1 MKTSII
7 EFSVKTCRPLTDG
20 WSSQECNDRRIMR
33 TILIRYGL
41 CMRLSELTQGSDA
54 VVMEVENLSEIDPIA
69 RRLRDYGFVR
79 GEPVRIV
86 GRGPIGADPLLVQ
99 IGFTRFALRRAE
111 AARVIIETVA

>member
-1 MKTSII
+1 MLPS
-7 EFSVKTCRPLTDG
+7 P
-20 WSSQECNDRRIMR
+20 DRDEQRTMR
-33 TILIRYGL
+33 TILIRHGF
-41 CMRLSELTQGSDA
+41 CMRLSELGQGSDA
-54 VVMEVENLSEIDPIA
+54 VVQEVANVSENDPIA

-111 AARVIIETVA
+111 AARVIIETVT

>member
-1 MKTSII
+1 MKGSII
-7 EFSVKTCRPLTDG
+7 EFSGKTCR
-20 WSSQECNDRRIMR
+20 SRRAEQASQEWNVRRIMR

-41 CMRLSELTQGSDA
+41 CMRLSELAQGSDA
-54 VVMEVENLSEIDPIA
+54 VVKEVENVSELDPIA

-79 GEPVRIV
+79 GEPVRVV

-99 IGFTRFALRRAE
+99 IGYTRFALRRAE